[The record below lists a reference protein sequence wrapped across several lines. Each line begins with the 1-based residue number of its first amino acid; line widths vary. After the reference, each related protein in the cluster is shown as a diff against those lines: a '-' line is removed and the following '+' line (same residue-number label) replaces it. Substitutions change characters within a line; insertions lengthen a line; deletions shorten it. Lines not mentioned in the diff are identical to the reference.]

1 MNALYTYNRYR
12 AGLAEN
18 SFPPGNRY
26 AGMGA
31 LSLGINKNNF
41 IVGEVPTYVILGAAA
56 NSPVLWSSTR
66 NGLPTG
72 ENQSNYGQTT
82 DANGNLTGNG
92 SPWAAEQVGTWTKTA
107 TVGAEN
113 FTVSFTVLPLGASTT
128 TGSGNWIPYYGP
140 TSAHAVAPAAP
151 ADNINI
157 FGYDVPRI
165 PFYIAVAFVGYSLV
179 KKK

>member
-1 MNALYTYNRYR
+1 MNALYTYNRYHR
-12 AGLAEN
+12 GIDDN
-18 SFPPGNRY
+18 SFSL

-31 LSLGINKNNF
+31 LSLGINKATF
-41 IVGEVPTYVILGAAA
+41 LVGEVPTYSIIGAAP
-56 NSPVLWSSTR
+56 NTPVLWTSTR
-66 NGLPTG
+66 NGLSTG

-107 TVGAEN
+107 TVGNEN
-113 FTVSFTVLPLGASTT
+113 FTVAFTVIPQTAQAAASAA
-128 TGSGNWIPYYGP
+128 NWYPYYGP
-140 TSAHAVAPAAP
+140 ARQVAAAPAAP
-151 ADNINI
+151 TDNINI

-165 PFYIAVAFVGYSLV
+165 PFYIACAFIGYGLV